1 MFSSID
7 SLEASL
13 RSENYVP
20 ERSLATALFLAWS
33 IKKPLFLEGEPGVGK
48 TETAN
53 VMAKILKT
61 NLIRLQCY
69 EGLDSSHAL
78 YEWNYAKQILAI
90 KIAQERHSDSE
101 GLEQAIFSQDFLIKR
116 PLLEAIISSNDREP
130 VLLIDE
136 IDRSDEEFEALLLE
150 VLSDFQISIPEL
162 GTITAVRKPLVILT
176 SNRTRD
182 IHDALKRRCLYHWIE
197 YPSIE
202 REKEIITTKIPEIGR
217 ALAARIANFM
227 RRLRDEDLVKR
238 PGLAETLDWA
248 QALLI
253 LGRSDLDEQTVE
265 QTLGCILKYR
275 EDLNHFRTAWND
287 GEFRSQLL
295 CC

>member
-20 ERSLATALFLAWS
+20 ERSLATALYLAWS

-90 KIAQERHSDSE
+90 KIAQECNSDRESL
-101 GLEQAIFSQDFLIKR
+101 GQAIFSQDFLIKR
-116 PLLEAIISSNDREP
+116 PLLEAIISSNDTEP

-162 GTITAVRKPLVILT
+162 GTIAAVRKPLVILT

-202 REKEIITTKIPEIGR
+202 REKEIITTKIPGIGL

-248 QALLI
+248 NALLI

-275 EDLNHFRTAWND
+275 EDMNHFRTAWND
-287 GEFRSQLL
+287 EKFRSQLL